1 LTVDDAMPHGNKNKR
16 QSLDHEFFLNSLYFC
31 VKFVFGLAKSDGVGT
46 FCNDLNCQLLQLA
59 TYPWGSPWRGKGSIN
74 KKLSVLL
81 RCHPP
86 DFSRRSMPQRRSKKW
101 RGYPKLVS
109 HSFVTPGRTSSSRAI
124 QFFDCRNAKPSR
136 NCCGSQFDS
145 EFPCWLSFIL
155 TFDEA
160 TSATKVRL
168 IRSYCII

>member
-1 LTVDDAMPHGNKNKR
+1 MTFIIYGLTVDDAMPHGNKNKR

-31 VKFVFGLAKSDGVGT
+31 VKFVFGLDKSDGVGT

-101 RGYPKLVS
+101 RGYPKLEKE
-109 HSFVTPGRTSSSRAI
+109 GRQVWLQPRQGARLEARLCCSALTTAARHWRAG
-124 QFFDCRNAKPSR
+124 RWEER
-136 NCCGSQFDS
+136 T
-145 EFPCWLSFIL
+145 IL
-155 TFDEA
+155 
-160 TSATKVRL
+160 
-168 IRSYCII
+168 